1 MLMQKSGAT
10 TEYLFLMAIAITAGT
25 RIAAAQHALGMF
37 ATLEIKNGAR
47 IIYGNQDQIRNTAQG
62 AAT

>member
-1 MLMQKSGAT
+1 MQIQSNGAIMG
-10 TEYLFLMAIAITAGT
+10 YLSLAATAIAAGIRTAV
-25 RIAAAQHALGMF
+25 AKHALGMF